1 MVHFDKA
8 YGTFADAVK
17 QRDGLAVIGL
27 LFKATD
33 KIPAD
38 PKFKLLLVRFH
49 YSSVSQIYIIIL
61 SDSFISKIEYIRTLL
76 DYFFEKLLIQSV
88 LKH

>member
-17 QRDGLAVIGL
+17 HRDGLAVIGL

-38 PKFKLLLVRFH
+38 PKFKLLSVRFH
-49 YSSVSQIYIIIL
+49 YIIPIPFPFHFLNFFSLLSILSGLSQI
-61 SDSFISKIEYIRTLL
+61 
-76 DYFFEKLLIQSV
+76 
-88 LKH
+88 

>member
-38 PKFKLLLVRFH
+38 PKFKLLSVRFH
-49 YSSVSQIYIIIL
+49 FIIAVFPK
-61 SDSFISKIEYIRTLL
+61 FISL
-76 DYFFEKLLIQSV
+76 
-88 LKH
+88 